1 MNKKIAKLLIF
12 IALLPFSLAYAEL
25 RDPTRPEVVIQTSAA
40 SVKLFELNAILIA
53 KDRKIAVIN
62 GLNLKIGDPILGEHI
77 TAINKN
83 TVQLSGPGGKI
94 TLFLLDKNVKKLS
107 SYR

>member
-1 MNKKIAKLLIF
+1 MNKKIAGLLILV
-12 IALLPFSLAYAEL
+12 ALLPLSLAYAEL
-25 RDPTRPEVVIQTSAA
+25 RDPTRPEVVIQTSAT
-40 SVKLFELNAILIA
+40 STSLFKLEAILIA
-53 KDRKIAVIN
+53 NDRKIAVIN

-94 TLFLLDKNVKKLS
+94 TIFLLDKDVKKLS
-107 SYR
+107 PYR